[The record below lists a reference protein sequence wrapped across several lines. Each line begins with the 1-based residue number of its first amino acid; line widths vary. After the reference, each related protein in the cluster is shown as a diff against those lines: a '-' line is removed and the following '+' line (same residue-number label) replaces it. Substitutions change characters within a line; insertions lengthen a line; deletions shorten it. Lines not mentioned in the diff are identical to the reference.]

1 MTITLPSSDGA
12 LQSDSRSYVGRFA
25 PSPSGQLHFGSLVTA
40 LASYLDARSKKGT
53 WLVRMEDIDE
63 PRCINGMDIAILN
76 TLEAH
81 GLTWDGEIIYQS
93 QQHHR
98 YQDSV
103 DSLLTHNKAYYC
115 QCTRKQINAMGGRY
129 NGQCRDKKFSADGAD
144 KAIRLPLTGN
154 TPSFNDGI
162 LGLVPE
168 GESLEDIV
176 IKRRDGLYSYN
187 LVVVLDDDYQG
198 VNHIVRGA
206 DLLPVTA
213 TQIALYRSLGLSVP
227 QYSHIPVASVAPG
240 RKLSKQNHAKPLDNS
255 HAIENLHRAMTF
267 LSLSPYQCQEYQGIN
282 DLLKHAVSLWNVKK
296 VPKTPEII
304 VDAQESTY
312 HSQR

>member
-1 MTITLPSSDGA
+1 MTNTLPSTDST
-12 LQSDSRSYVGRFA
+12 LQSDSRPYVGRFA

-40 LASYLDARSKKGT
+40 LASYLDAKRNNGT

-63 PRCINGMDIAILN
+63 PRCIDGMGSAILC

-81 GLTWDGEIIYQS
+81 GLTWDGEVMYQS
-93 QQHHR
+93 QQHIR
-98 YQDSV
+98 YQDFV
-103 DSLLTHNKAYYC
+103 ESLLTHNNAYYC
-115 QCTRKQINAMGGRY
+115 ECTRKQINAMGGRY
-129 NGQCRDKKFSADGAD
+129 NGQCRDKKLTADGAD
-144 KAIRLPLTGN
+144 KAIRLPLIGI

-227 QYSHIPVASVAPG
+227 RYSHIPVASVAPG
-240 RKLSKQNHAKPLDNS
+240 RKLSKQNHAKPLNNS
-255 HAIENLHRAMTF
+255 KAIENLHRAMTF
-267 LSLSPYQCQEYQGIN
+267 LSLSPYQCQEYQGID
-282 DLLKHAVSLWNVKK
+282 DLLKHAVSLWNMKN